1 MNPRSGPGAIYGT
14 GARQFQ
20 DRFDSRRLADRL
32 ERLTVHEEL
41 SESDQALISAQ
52 SSFLLATVDAEGW
65 PDVSYKGGE
74 PGFVRVVDSRRLC
87 FPLYDGNGMFR
98 SAGNIADDGRVA
110 LLFIDVSKPWR
121 LRVHGTAQVITEP
134 ELVDSFHGAMA
145 CVSIDVGRV
154 FPNCGRYIHKISSE
168 EISEYVPRPGHE
180 PPVPDWKKI
189 PELAEV
195 LPGKAASPGHA
206 EADLRDARS

>member
-1 MNPRSGPGAIYGT
+1 MDPRSGPGAVYGE
-14 GARQFQ
+14 GARQLQ

-52 SSFLLATVDAEGW
+52 SFFLLATVDAEGW

-74 PGFVRVVDSRRLC
+74 PGFVRIVDSRTLC
-87 FPLYDGNGMFR
+87 FPLFDGNGMFR

-121 LRVHGTAQVITEP
+121 LRVHGIAQVITEA
-134 ELVDSFHGAMA
+134 ELVGSFHGAIA
-145 CVSIDVGRV
+145 AVRISVGRV
-154 FPNCGRYIHKISSE
+154 FPNCGRYIHRISSG
-168 EISEYVPRPGHE
+168 EISEYVPRPGYE
-180 PPVPDWKKI
+180 PPVPEWKKI

-195 LPGKAASPGHA
+195 LQGNAASPGQA
-206 EADLRDARS
+206 